1 MAADR
6 VDKSWGTKGLG
17 GYTAE
22 AILGTLKHYGV
33 SITEAEFKAASEK
46 MYPLDFVRKWVVGWK
61 GTGQFGAFPL
71 AAADELW
78 HRWVGEKLNP
88 DHLTHELLTLMSLL
102 VAEPRTEAAEVTKA
116 FEVLEGHKAEVPGPG
131 DLREQ
136 FIAEMVFRMDD
147 ALTTFNR
154 LGETLASQGRG
165 DEALRFVAF
174 EEFLF
179 PVREGSATA
188 LVKAALGEKDG
199 AIADLAAIADDA
211 KRDPHARLSAIDALL
226 HLEALPK
233 AKPATLALLELAQES
248 KDLELA
254 VELAE
259 RLRFIAN
266 SLGPSPERAELLGRV
281 MALIEQLEGP
291 TTGRLEEDP

>member
-6 VDKSWGTKGLG
+6 VDKSWGSKGLG
-17 GYTAE
+17 GYTVE

-33 SITEAEFKAASEK
+33 SVTEAAFKASAEK
-46 MYPLDFVRKWVVGWK
+46 MYPLDFVRQWVVGWK
-61 GTGQFGAFPL
+61 GTGQFGSFPL

-88 DHLTHELLTLMSLL
+88 DHLTHELMTLMALL
-102 VAEPRTEAAEVTKA
+102 TAQPRSDTAEVTKA
-116 FEVLEGHKAEVPGPG
+116 FEVLEGHKAEMPGPG

-136 FIAEMVFRMDD
+136 FVAEMVFRMDD
-147 ALTTFNR
+147 ALSTFNR
-154 LGETLASQGRG
+154 LGETLAGQGRG
-165 DEALRFVAF
+165 EEALRFVAF

-188 LVKAALGEKDG
+188 LVKAALGKKEE
-199 AIADLAAIADDA
+199 AIADLIKIADDA
-211 KRDPHARLSAIDALL
+211 KRDPHARLSAVDALL
-226 HLEALPK
+226 HFEEIAK
-233 AKPATLALLELAQES
+233 AKPVTLAMLELAQEG

-266 SLGPSPERAELLGRV
+266 SLGPSPERAELLARV
-281 MALIEQLEGP
+281 MALIDQLEGP
-291 TTGRLEEDP
+291 TIGRLEDP